1 MSRFSALGGHRVLDL
16 INTVDWRLDPSRRSD
31 RLTDAVAA
39 HDWGLEF
46 GHLTAREHEELTG
59 RLATADA
66 TAALAAVVEI
76 RERTYEILFDQAH
89 REAARRYLG
98 AALPSA
104 VRACEL
110 VNTGTGWIQR
120 ETDLD
125 AWTLRH
131 RLVRDAV
138 AFITSTPAERLGQC
152 ADDSCGWVFLDGS
165 PRRNRRWCSSASCG
179 NRHRVRRHQE
189 RSAEG

>member
-16 INTVDWRLDPSRRSD
+16 INTVDWRLDPSRRGD
-31 RLTDAVAA
+31 RLTDAAA
-39 HDWGLEF
+39 ALDWGLEF
-46 GHLTAREHEELTG
+46 GHVTLGEHAELTG
-59 RLATADA
+59 RLVTADA
-66 TAALAAVVEI
+66 TSVLADVVAI
-76 RERTYEILFDQAH
+76 RERTYEILFDPVH
-89 REAARRYLG
+89 REEARRYLG

-104 VRACEL
+104 VSACEL
-110 VNTGTGWIQR
+110 VSTGTGWIQR
-120 ETDLD
+120 ETNLD
-125 AWTLRH
+125 EWTLRH

-138 AFITSTPAERLGQC
+138 AFITNTPTERLGQC

-189 RSAEG
+189 RAVEG